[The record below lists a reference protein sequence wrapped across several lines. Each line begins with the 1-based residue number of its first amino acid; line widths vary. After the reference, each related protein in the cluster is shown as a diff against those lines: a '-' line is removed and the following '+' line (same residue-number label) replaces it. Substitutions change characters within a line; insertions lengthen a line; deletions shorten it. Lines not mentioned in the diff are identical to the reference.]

1 MATLAKHCFPPI
13 VGPNARILVL
23 GTLPGEESLRLQ
35 QYYGHRQ
42 NHFWPII
49 AAMCGEDLPV
59 GYPERVAMVLR
70 SEIALW
76 DVLQSAVRDGSS
88 LDSAI
93 IGECANDFADFFR
106 QYPTIRRVAFN
117 GKNARKFFKRHV
129 EKSQQLPADLELLV
143 PLPSTSP
150 AYARSLEFKAALWRD
165 ALMGGSAIQAVEVQ
179 KRRAK

>member
-49 AAMCGEDLPV
+49 AAMCGEDLPAE
-59 GYPERVAMVLR
+59 YPERVAMVLR

-93 IGECANDFADFFR
+93 VGECANDFADFFH
-106 QYPTIRRVAFN
+106 QHPTIRRVAFN

-150 AYARSLEFKAALWRD
+150 AYARPLEFKATLWRD
-165 ALMGGSAIQAVEVQ
+165 ILMGHFAIQAVDVQ